1 MSGSRALEA
10 ARRRRAGGAYTAPP
24 PTPPSPPGQT
34 PVSNTMTPSPKMNP
48 TMMLLSHNKI
58 LDNLQEVVSNLND
71 RVESQEKVI
80 SDKFDSMNMDD
91 NNIEYYKQKI
101 ESMEKHMIEMKKHV
115 LKIQTFAMETNLQ
128 FIEMK
133 KQMKQ
138 YENVPTQPS
147 EKLMEESENIAEILS
162 EENGEL
168 IE

>member
-138 YENVPTQPS
+138 YENVPTQSS
-147 EKLMEESENIAEILS
+147 EKLMEESGNIAEILS

>member
-10 ARRRRAGGAYTAPP
+10 ARRRRAGGAYNAPP
-24 PTPPSPPGQT
+24 PTPPSQNSVANPT
-34 PVSNTMTPSPKMNP
+34 VPSQKMNP

-58 LDNLQEVVSNLND
+58 LDNLQDVVSDLNE
-71 RVESQEKVI
+71 RVESQEKTI

-91 NNIEYYKQKI
+91 NNIEYYRQKI
-101 ESMEKHMIEMKKHV
+101 ESVEKHMIEMKKHV

-128 FIEMK
+128 IIEMK

-138 YENVPTQPS
+138 YENTTLTSS
-147 EKLMEESENIAEILS
+147 EDLMEESGNIAEILS
-162 EENGEL
+162 ESNEEL